1 MPADITLEKGPP
13 QNLEAERCVLGA
25 VLLDNQLVN
34 QAVELLRT
42 NDFYLSGHRLIFQH
56 MISLLENSKAIDFV
70 TLTDSIRSSGQLDEL
85 GGASFISSLIDGV
98 PRLTNIED
106 YARIV
111 QEKSTLRNLI
121 KRSTEII
128 TSCYEQ
134 QDNVESILDDAESA
148 IFNIAESK
156 VRSGFLSVG
165 ELAKTSFKKIEAVAN
180 SRQMVTGIPT
190 GFTDFDNLTS
200 GMQSS
205 DLIVLAARPSM
216 GKTALALNIA
226 THVALSVKK
235 SVGMFSLEM
244 AGDQLLLRMLC
255 SEARVDAHQ
264 LRTGYL
270 SKEDWN
276 KITKKLGELSQ
287 APVFID
293 DSAGITLL
301 EMRAKARRLKAEN
314 SLDLLIVDYLQL
326 IAGGKGRYE
335 NRQQEISSISRGLK
349 GLAKELDIPVIAIS
363 QLSRAPEQRTGDHRP
378 QLSDL
383 RESGSIE
390 QDADLVAFI
399 FREEVYKPTEENR
412 GIAELIISKQRNGPI
427 GGLKLAFLR
436 EYTSFENLWQE

>member
-70 TLTDSIRSSGQLDEL
+70 TLTESIRSSGQLDEL

-165 ELAKTSFKKIEAVAN
+165 ELAKTSFKKIEAVAS

>member
-165 ELAKTSFKKIEAVAN
+165 ELAKTSFKKIEAVAS

>member
-70 TLTDSIRSSGQLDEL
+70 TLTESIRSSGQLDEL

-165 ELAKTSFKKIEAVAN
+165 ELAKTSFKKIEAVAS

-226 THVALSVKK
+226 THVALSAKK

>member
-165 ELAKTSFKKIEAVAN
+165 ELAKTSFKKIEAVAS

-226 THVALSVKK
+226 THVALSAKK

>member
-1 MPADITLEKGPP
+1 MPADITLEKGPL

-70 TLTDSIRSSGQLDEL
+70 TLTESIRSSGQLDEL

-165 ELAKTSFKKIEAVAN
+165 ELAKTSFKKIEAVAS

-226 THVALSVKK
+226 THVALSAKK